1 MKHKLVQLALWVLK
15 KYASSVEERNW
26 YVQFALGILKTYT
39 PTIEER
45 NLYTGIL
52 LEKVSALP
60 ISAIITVSENGTLIN
75 GAPVDFEKARVLQ
88 ARADAALTNEA
99 IKLCREQVRW
109 VAILNGLATG
119 LKPEDLLFYRAAIWY
134 HDQLT
139 AHLRLLAKRDQ
150 EDSISNTV

>member
-1 MKHKLVQLALWVLK
+1 MRRRLVQFALWVLK
-15 KYASSVEERNW
+15 NHSPS
-26 YVQFALGILKTYT
+26 
-39 PTIEER
+39 IEER

-60 ISAIITVSENGTLIN
+60 LSAIITVSENGTLIN

-88 ARADAALTNEA
+88 ARADSALTNEA
-99 IKLCREQVRW
+99 VKLCREQVRW
-109 VAILNGLATG
+109 VSVLNGLATG